1 MFRKLHRALARPD
14 GSAVAERPY
23 APIPTSSRPTRQRLG
38 SAFQRRPRAVQ
49 ALSSAAALA
58 GALYLTWRVA
68 VTAPGV
74 SPWLFW
80 PLWAAEL
87 WGYVAFLGLVLDAW
101 RIDPTPRPAVL
112 DVPTDIVI
120 ATYDEDVDV
129 VEPTIV
135 GALRVRGRTTVHL
148 CDDGRREVMRDLAAQ
163 HGIRYVTREN
173 NAHAKAGN
181 INAVLPSLAG
191 ELLVILDADHVPSPD
206 LLEAT
211 SGYFR
216 DPDVAVVQ
224 TAHSFRNHNSV
235 MHDEEGRHEQSLFF
249 DVLLPGRDRLG
260 SAFWAGSAAVLRT
273 AALREVGGLATWT
286 STEDFETS
294 LLLQRAG
301 HRIRYHNEH
310 LIQGLA
316 PDNLGAY
323 LTQRS
328 RWAEGTLASYRRG
341 HRAAWSRDL
350 TLSQRLSY
358 SGGLLYYLT
367 PIQRLVYSA
376 YLVLVGVFGLL
387 PVGTFPRLADFLLAW
402 GSWTV
407 LSLLSVTALERGST
421 GPTEG
426 VRNLY
431 AASEAFLRA
440 VPSLWR
446 DEPMVFNV
454 TPKNET
460 DLGGWN
466 SVRLLRLPI
475 ALALITITVLVI
487 RWLDIARVA
496 FGADGWLPPV
506 PPFALI
512 VVTVFGLLDV
522 MIIAR
527 FAIRLWFR
535 RQVRQLWRFPV
546 RIPARV
552 AGRDATCL
560 DLHQRGAAFAV
571 DALPASDAPIHVEF
585 DLTSSTGEPTSARGT
600 LVPTNVGT
608 LTEGQFRVGGPVT
621 WEDRDSRLAVI
632 ERCYVIEPY
641 GARRAFL
648 QRRAP
653 RFPVALPARIGRVR
667 ARTIDVSEFGAAFHC
682 APRAAISVGQH
693 HDVVVRLRGGR
704 RAVGRLQVL
713 NTRQVGGRLRVG
725 GEVEWSSV
733 DWMADLDA

>member
-1 MFRKLHRALARPD
+1 MRRFRRSVAGPD
-14 GSAVAERPY
+14 GSALQERPY
-23 APIPTSSRPTRQRLG
+23 APIPTSSRPTRRRVG
-38 SAFQRRPRAVQ
+38 SAFQRRPLAVQ
-49 ALSSAAALA
+49 ALVTTAAMA
-58 GALYLTWRVA
+58 GAVYLTWRVV

-74 SPWLFW
+74 SPLLFW

-87 WGYVAFLGLVLDAW
+87 WGYVAFLALALDAW
-101 RIDPTPRPAVL
+101 RIDATPRPAAL
-112 DVPTDIVI
+112 DVATDIVI
-120 ATYDEDVDV
+120 ATYDEDIDV

-135 GALRVRGRTTVHL
+135 GALRIRGRTTVHL
-148 CDDGRREVMRDLAAQ
+148 CDDGRREEMRELAAQ
-163 HGIRYVTREN
+163 HGIRYVTRAD

-181 INAVLPSLAG
+181 INAVLPSLTG
-191 ELLVILDADHVPSPD
+191 ELLLILDADHAPSPD

-216 DPDVAVVQ
+216 EADVAVVQ

-249 DVLLPGRDRLG
+249 DVLLPGRDRIG

-350 TLSQRLSY
+350 TLAQRLSY

-367 PIQRLVYSA
+367 PLQRLIYSC
-376 YLVLVGVFGLL
+376 YLILVGVFGLL
-387 PVGTFPRLADFLLAW
+387 PVGTFPGLGDFLLAW

-407 LSLLSVTALERGST
+407 LSLLAVSALERGST

-431 AASEAFLRA
+431 AASETFLRA

-446 DEPMVFNV
+446 SDPMVFNV
-454 TPKNET
+454 TPKNEI

-466 SVRLLRLPI
+466 SVRLLRFPI
-475 ALALITITVLVI
+475 VLALITVIVLTT
-487 RWLDIARVA
+487 RWVDIARVA
-496 FGADGWLPPV
+496 LGADGWLAPV
-506 PPFALI
+506 PPFALLA
-512 VVTVFGLLDV
+512 VTAFGLMDV
-522 MIIAR
+522 AIITR

-546 RIPARV
+546 QIPARV
-552 AGRDATCL
+552 DGHEAICL
-560 DLHQRGAAFAV
+560 DLHQRGGAFAV
-571 DALPASDAPIHVEF
+571 DVLPTGAPVLVEL
-585 DLTSSTGEPTSARGT
+585 DLTDSSGTAVTAYGSLEPTSKTPLPDGRS
-600 LVPTNVGT
+600 
-608 LTEGQFRVGGPVT
+608 RVGGPIA
-621 WEDRDSRLAVI
+621 WEDRASRLAVI

-653 RFPVALPARIGRVR
+653 RFRVALPARIGRVR
-667 ARTIDVSEFGAAFHC
+667 ARTVDVSEFGAAFQTSS
-682 APRAAISVGQH
+682 RASIAIGERY
-693 HDVVVRLRGGR
+693 DIVVHLKGR
-704 RAVGRLQVL
+704 RRETGRMIVR
-713 NTRQVGGRLRVG
+713 NTREVGGRLRIG
-725 GEVEWSSV
+725 GEVEWTSV
-733 DWMADLDA
+733 DWIGGKSSS